1 MNHDKIKMR
10 EKLSYAA
17 VNFGNIPIMTLINGY
32 LLIFYTNICGLSPA
46 ACATLFLIARI
57 LGRLND
63 PLVGFVID
71 HLPEYKAWTFPAKSD
86 CRDCFVQS
94 KLPHAVVRTNACTGW
109 KADYR
114 IHFLS
119 VAWRTVPCNGH
130 FFK

>member
-1 MNHDKIKMR
+1 MNHDKIRMR

-57 LGRLND
+57 LDVSRICNR
-63 PLVGFVID
+63 PFA
-71 HLPEYKAWTFPAKSD
+71 EYKAWTFPAKSD